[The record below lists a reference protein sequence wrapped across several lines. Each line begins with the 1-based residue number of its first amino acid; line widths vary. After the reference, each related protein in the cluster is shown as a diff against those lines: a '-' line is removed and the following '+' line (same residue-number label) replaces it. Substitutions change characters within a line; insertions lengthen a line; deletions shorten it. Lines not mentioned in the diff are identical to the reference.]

1 MLLKGTTLIVCIFG
15 SLLIGSR
22 GTATAAPPMWGKL
35 AAWPVC
41 RRFQV
46 TLATRLYPRLQHG
59 FRRQDNLS
67 LWQGARPILV
77 NTWYP
82 AERSD
87 DLLPMPHSDY
97 LKIQTEDPRL
107 ARFAAKMADFEHD
120 IVSTEVMSKPA
131 AQLNDDECRLLDRHW
146 AAPSACLRRR
156 CAPRRAISP
165 GYLSLRRSV
174 FI

>member
-67 LWQGARPILV
+67 LWQGAPADPGQHLV
-77 NTWYP
+77 
-82 AERSD
+82 
-87 DLLPMPHSDY
+87 
-97 LKIQTEDPRL
+97 
-107 ARFAAKMADFEHD
+107 
-120 IVSTEVMSKPA
+120 
-131 AQLNDDECRLLDRHW
+131 
-146 AAPSACLRRR
+146 
-156 CAPRRAISP
+156 P
-165 GYLSLRRSV
+165 GGTIRRSLTDAA
-174 FI
+174 